1 MYEYINVFFF
11 VSCSI
16 NHPTTPQIDIMTL
29 WRGGTPRL
37 GTTGS
42 NYLSVLLLLKL
53 LSTVG

>member
-16 NHPTTPQIDIMTL
+16 NHPTTPQIDFVTL